1 MSAPEEREPNDDA
14 GQAVKAAAILGA
26 VLSLATLHL
35 YGTRAAFSVLVGA
48 AMGVGNLVAMRTILR
63 NVLRGSG
70 SAAWALFA
78 GLKIVLLFGGLWFV
92 LTRRLV
98 DPMPLVVGYMVM
110 PLGIVGSAIWSA
122 LRSRY

>member
-14 GQAVKAAAILGA
+14 GQAAKAAAILGA
-26 VLSLATLHL
+26 AFSLAALHL
-35 YGTRAAFSVLVGA
+35 YGTRAALSVLIGA
-48 AMGVGNLVAMRTILR
+48 AMGIGNLVAMRTILR

-70 SAAWALFA
+70 GLAWALLA
-78 GLKIVLLFGGLWFV
+78 GMKILLLFGALWFV

-110 PLGIVGSAIWSA
+110 PLGIVGSAIWSS